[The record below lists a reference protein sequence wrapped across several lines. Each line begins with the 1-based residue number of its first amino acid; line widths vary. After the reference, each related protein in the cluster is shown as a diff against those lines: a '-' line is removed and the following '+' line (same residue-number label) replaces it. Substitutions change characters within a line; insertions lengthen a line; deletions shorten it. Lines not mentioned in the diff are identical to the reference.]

1 MPHEITDTHTPAGG
15 IDVIP
20 AAALFDPITFRGVT
34 ARNRIAVSPM
44 CQYSSTDGFAS
55 DWHLIHLGSRAV
67 GGAGF
72 VIAEAA
78 AVLPD
83 GRISAGDLGIWS
95 DEHIAPLARITRAI
109 RDNNGV
115 AGIQLAHAGRK
126 ASVARP
132 WDGGRQLPL
141 DRGGWQTVG
150 PSAVP
155 FYDTDR
161 APAELTTSGI
171 AAIVQAFADA
181 TRRAVEA
188 GFQLIEIHAAH
199 GYLLHEFLSPL
210 SNHRTDSYGGSFENR
225 TRFVRE
231 VVQAAR
237 AAMPDALT
245 LWVRVSGTDWAENGW
260 SVDDTVALSRDLI
273 PLGVDLIDCSSGGLV
288 RVQKIPDAPGYQ
300 VPIASRVRNE
310 AGIPTGAV
318 GRITRPEQAVDIL
331 ERGEADVVLLAREL
345 RRDPYWPIHA
355 ANAIGASKL
364 WPQQY
369 LRAET

>member
-1 MPHEITDTHTPAGG
+1 MPSEAAASRTPANG
-15 IDVIP
+15 IDVVP

-72 VIAEAA
+72 VMTEAA
-78 AVLPD
+78 AVLPV
-83 GRISAGDLGIWS
+83 GRISASDLGIWS
-95 DEHIAPLARITRAI
+95 QDHIDALSRITRAI
-109 RDNNGV
+109 RANGAV

-132 WDGGRQLPL
+132 WDGGRQVPL
-141 DRGGWQTVG
+141 DRGGWATVG

-155 FYDTDR
+155 FHDADR
-161 APAELTTSGI
+161 PPVELTADDI

-181 TRRAVEA
+181 TRRAVAA

-199 GYLLHEFLSPL
+199 GYLLHEFMSPL

-225 TRFVRE
+225 TRFARE

-237 AAMPDALT
+237 AAMPDDLT
-245 LWVRVSGTDWAENGW
+245 LWVRLSGTDWAENGW
-260 SVDDTVALSRDLI
+260 AVDDTVALARELI

-288 RVQKIPDAPGYQ
+288 RMQKIPDAPGYQ

-331 ERGEADVVLLAREL
+331 DRGEADVVLLAREL
-345 RRDPYWPIHA
+345 LRDPYWPIHA
-355 ANAIGASKL
+355 ANAIGADTL
-364 WPQQY
+364 WPAQY